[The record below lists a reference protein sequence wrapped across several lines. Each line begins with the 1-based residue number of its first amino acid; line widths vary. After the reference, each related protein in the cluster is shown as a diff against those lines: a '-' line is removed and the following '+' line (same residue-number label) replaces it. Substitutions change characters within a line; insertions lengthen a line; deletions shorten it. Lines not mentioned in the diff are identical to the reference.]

1 MKTVVI
7 VDDRED
13 NRALLLATLEH
24 RDYRLVEA
32 SSGEEALKLIGKE
45 EPDESNLLYCR
56 LYRRRITKIG
66 KGLRG

>member
-13 NRALLLATLEH
+13 NRALLVATLEP

-32 SSGEEALKLIGKE
+32 SSGEEALKLIGQE
-45 EPDESNLLYCR
+45 EPD
-56 LYRRRITKIG
+56 
-66 KGLRG
+66 